1 MAVLRSMNYKEAHH
15 DSVNPLRS
23 HFISTL
29 RDALHTSLSVTGP
42 RGLLAFVSVTN
53 KSECVGERDRCF
65 RRGCM
70 SQFRRV
76 SDLSS
81 LHSRTPVHVR
91 GVGCS
96 PIIQMHMNDR
106 RCSRRIIF
114 YIHVNPS
121 QVCLYI
127 YIYVTP
133 SQVCG
138 SDLSWAK
145 VSMCVCMCH
154 LANDKYTCTNVL

>member
-1 MAVLRSMNYKEAHH
+1 MNYKEAHH
-15 DSVNPLRS
+15 DSVNPLCS

-53 KSECVGERDRCF
+53 KSDCVGERDRCF

-96 PIIQMHMNDR
+96 PIIQMHMNYR
-106 RCSRRIIF
+106 RCSRRIIVH
-114 YIHVNPS
+114 ID
-121 QVCLYI
+121 
-127 YIYVTP
+127 VTP
-133 SQVCG
+133 SQVCHG
-138 SDLSWAK
+138 SELSCAK

-154 LANDKYTCTNVL
+154 LANGEYTCTNVL